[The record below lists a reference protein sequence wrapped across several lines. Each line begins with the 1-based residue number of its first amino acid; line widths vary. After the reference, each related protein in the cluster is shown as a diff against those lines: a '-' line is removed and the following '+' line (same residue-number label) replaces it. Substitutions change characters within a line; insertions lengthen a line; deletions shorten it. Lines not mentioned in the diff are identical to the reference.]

1 MSDGSAGVSPA
12 TSEQPARQTAGQATG
27 QEPRRERIGFLGL
40 GIMGSRMAANVH
52 RAGFPLSV
60 WTHTPGKAARWAA
73 EHDGTTAYDT
83 PAEVAAASD
92 IVVSMVVDGAQV
104 ESVLLGAEGVTTAVA
119 ADTSAAAAGLLC
131 VDMSTI
137 APTDTRRIGAA
148 LAEREIGMLDA
159 PVTGSSPRAQAGTLT
174 IMAGGLA
181 RDFARVRGLLEA
193 MGEVI
198 VHVGELGQGSMLKLI
213 NNALGAANA
222 TALAEALLLAKA
234 TSVDLDAFER
244 VCGAGSA
251 ASAQLTLKAGP
262 MREHDFTTLFKTAH
276 MLKDVRLCLEEA
288 QTAGVPFPA
297 AGHARDLLTATMGRG
312 HGEHDYA
319 ALIEAAEGLAGLEL

>member
-1 MSDGSAGVSPA
+1 MPEQSADMPARSPEPIA
-12 TSEQPARQTAGQATG
+12 VRSSEQITVRSS
-27 QEPRRERIGFLGL
+27 ERIGFLGL
-40 GIMGSRMAANVH
+40 GIMGSRMAAHVR
-52 RAGFPLSV
+52 RAGYPLAV

-73 EHDGTTAYDT
+73 EHDATAFDT
-83 PAEVAAASD
+83 PAAVAAASD
-92 IVVSMVVDGAQV
+92 IVLSMVVDGAQV
-104 ESVLLGAEGVTTAVA
+104 ASVLLGPDGVAQ
-119 ADTSAAAAGLLC
+119 AAGAGALC

-148 LAEREIGMLDA
+148 LAEREIRMLDA
-159 PVTGSSPRAQAGTLT
+159 PVTGSSPRAEAATLT
-174 IMAGGLA
+174 IMAGGEPA
-181 RDFARVRGLLEA
+181 DFARARPLLET
-193 MGEVI
+193 MGELI
-198 VHVGELGQGSMLKLI
+198 VHVGQLGQGSMLKLI

-234 TSVDLDAFER
+234 TGVDLDAFQA

-251 ASAQLTLKAGP
+251 ASAQLALKAAP
-262 MREHDFTTLFKTAH
+262 MRAHDYTTLFKTAH

-288 QTAGVPFPA
+288 QAAGVPFA
-297 AGHARDLLTATMGRG
+297 SAGHARDLLTATMGRG

>member
-1 MSDGSAGVSPA
+1 
-12 TSEQPARQTAGQATG
+12 
-27 QEPRRERIGFLGL
+27 
-40 GIMGSRMAANVH
+40 
-52 RAGFPLSV
+52 
-60 WTHTPGKAARWAA
+60 
-73 EHDGTTAYDT
+73 
-83 PAEVAAASD
+83 
-92 IVVSMVVDGAQV
+92 
-104 ESVLLGAEGVTTAVA
+104 
-119 ADTSAAAAGLLC
+119 
-131 VDMSTI
+131 
-137 APTDTRRIGAA
+137 
-148 LAEREIGMLDA
+148 
-159 PVTGSSPRAQAGTLT
+159 
-174 IMAGGLA
+174 
-181 RDFARVRGLLEA
+181 

-222 TALAEALLLAKA
+222 AALAEALLLAKA
-234 TSVDLDAFER
+234 TGVDLDAFER

-288 QTAGVPFPA
+288 QAAGVPFPA